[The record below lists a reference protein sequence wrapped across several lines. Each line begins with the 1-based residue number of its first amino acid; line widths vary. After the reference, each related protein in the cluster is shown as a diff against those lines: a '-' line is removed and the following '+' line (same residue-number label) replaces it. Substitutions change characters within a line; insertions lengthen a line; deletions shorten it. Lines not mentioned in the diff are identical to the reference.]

1 MAEPRICP
9 DELRTT
15 TRAFDDVHAP
25 LFTVGQ
31 VAEML
36 GVQPAFLRRL
46 DAEAVVQPA
55 RSDGGQRRYTRL
67 EIELVEKV
75 VVLSEQGVTL
85 AGIRHVLALE
95 DRVKDLERQL
105 NDRDGE
111 QPDDAT
117 APSSTRRPQP
127 DSGKE

>member
-1 MAEPRICP
+1 
-9 DELRTT
+9 
-15 TRAFDDVHAP
+15 
-25 LFTVGQ
+25 
-31 VAEML
+31 ML

-55 RSDGGQRRYTRL
+55 RSGGGQRRYTRL

-75 VVLSEQGVTL
+75 VVLSDQGVTL

-111 QPDDAT
+111 QPSEGT
-117 APSSTRRPQP
+117 APPSTRRRQP
-127 DSGKE
+127 ESGKG